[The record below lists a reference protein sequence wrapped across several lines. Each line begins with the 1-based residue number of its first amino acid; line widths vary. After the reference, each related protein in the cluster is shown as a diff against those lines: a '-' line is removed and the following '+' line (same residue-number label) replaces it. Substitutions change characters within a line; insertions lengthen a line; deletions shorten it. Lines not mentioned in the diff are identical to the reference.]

1 MVRTR
6 HVWRT
11 HAPFPFVHHRRKK
24 THIKPKSRP
33 TSHHITHTHSLSRPR
48 DSTIDGR
55 SDFRTFARS
64 VTDDDDG
71 SHSIDRSIDR
81 SGAVVRGRHTPTHR
95 RTGPSARTT
104 RYTTLDLSRRTQKM
118 FAQRT
123 TAKVAPSAMRAT
135 ASRGGRAVQARA
147 GADRK
152 MWCVARRRARGTVDD
167 ASVRVNFF
175 RSRRVLDRSRYRS
188 RPLVGR
194 VALDGAHP
202 YLRIS
207 RAISTL
213 RVGGGSD
220 ALARAGRARGGRAR

>member
-1 MVRTR
+1 MR
-6 HVWRT
+6 
-11 HAPFPFVHHRRKK
+11 A
-24 THIKPKSRP
+24 
-33 TSHHITHTHSLSRPR
+33 
-48 DSTIDGR
+48 
-55 SDFRTFARS
+55 
-64 VTDDDDG
+64 
-71 SHSIDRSIDR
+71 
-81 SGAVVRGRHTPTHR
+81 RHTPTHR

-167 ASVRVNFF
+167 ASVGGNFF
-175 RSRRVLDRSRYRS
+175 RSFRVVHGSRYRS

-220 ALARAGRARGGRAR
+220 ALARAGTRAGGESAVMTTVMNENERCEKNARDDGSIDGDVNETTDDGATRPPRVGCRLRTRRRRTSTVPSPATTVSTRSAWAPTRNASSTTKRRNS